1 MKEDLL
7 RSFGRNG
14 APMRLAAPS
23 TIAGSAVSNAALLR
37 LAALSTIGGSAG
49 LNGTLMG
56 LATLSALPGPSAL
69 RTPGRRGALL
79 RLAVVQA
86 AAARTAPGVSE
97 FGIVVE
103 N

>member
-1 MKEDLL
+1 M
-7 RSFGRNG
+7 SNG
-14 APMRLAAPS
+14 ALM
-23 TIAGSAVSNAALLR
+23 R

-56 LATLSALPGPSAL
+56 LATLSALPGRSAL
-69 RTPGRRGALL
+69 RTPGRKGALL

-86 AAARTAPGVSE
+86 VAARTAPSASQS
-97 FGIVVE
+97 GIVVE